1 MPTPFEIALLVF
13 AAMMAGLIDAIAGG
27 GGLITLPALLA
38 VGLPPHLALGT
49 NKGQAVF
56 GAVASATSFWRRN
69 GIDRDRAPLA
79 FVCGLVGSA
88 LGAFTLMKT
97 RPEPLRPIVVV
108 LLLAA
113 AIVVFTRRNV
123 TPKPRNL
130 RRPWLALAAIGLGFG
145 FYDGFFGPGVGSMLI
160 VAFALV
166 FGDAITRASGN
177 AKVVN
182 LASNLA
188 AAVILSFGGKVVW
201 PLALAM
207 AGANAIGAGVGAR
220 LALRGGDK
228 FVRVVVLLV
237 VLSVVTKLSID
248 LARAS
253 F

>member
-1 MPTPFEIALLVF
+1 
-13 AAMMAGLIDAIAGG
+13 
-27 GGLITLPALLA
+27 
-38 VGLPPHLALGT
+38 
-49 NKGQAVF
+49 
-56 GAVASATSFWRRN
+56 
-69 GIDRDRAPLA
+69 
-79 FVCGLVGSA
+79 
-88 LGAFTLMKT
+88 
-97 RPEPLRPIVVV
+97 
-108 LLLAA
+108 
-113 AIVVFTRRNV
+113 V